1 MYQYDDPSCT
11 ASLPVPA
18 PAGTPG
24 YFTNGS
30 PVGGQPATILTAD
43 FMNMLQG
50 ELLNVVTA
58 AGLTPSKTSYTQV
71 LTAIRALATA
81 APVVGVSRNA
91 HMYVSTASSSAAF
104 TADELIVESAL
115 GGLNYKLSNLSLAI
129 NLAANGVGG
138 LDTGS
143 PPVNG
148 YVPLYVIYNP
158 TTGAAALMGKNTS
171 LVASEVYNGAFMPA
185 GYTASALV
193 GILATNASSQIKPIL
208 INGRKVSF
216 IGISVIVTS
225 VQTGTSITGLSVSSA
240 LPPNAKRTTGTV
252 NESSSSGIGTQLVSG
267 AGDTAIGGVFG
278 VDVVTPQFIYY
289 TFTSTAGTP
298 LLVLVLSSYE
308 F

>member
-1 MYQYDDPSCT
+1 
-11 ASLPVPA
+11 
-18 PAGTPG
+18 
-24 YFTNGS
+24 
-30 PVGGQPATILTAD
+30 
-43 FMNMLQG
+43 
-50 ELLNVVTA
+50 
-58 AGLTPSKTSYTQV
+58 
-71 LTAIRALATA
+71 
-81 APVVGVSRNA
+81 
-91 HMYVSTASSSAAF
+91 
-104 TADELIVESAL
+104 
-115 GGLNYKLSNLSLAI
+115 
-129 NLAANGVGG
+129 
-138 LDTGS
+138 
-143 PPVNG
+143 
-148 YVPLYVIYNP
+148 
-158 TTGAAALMGKNTS
+158 
-171 LVASEVYNGAFMPA
+171 MPA

-252 NESSSSGIGTQLVSG
+252 NESSTSASDLITYIYSDAASSGIGTQLVSG